1 METIL
6 YIIVLIGVIAAVGR
20 AVSKA
25 RDKRRLTGEASVSK
39 ATTTDLS
46 DFYGLIEQMEKSY
59 LATAQPQDL
68 LSSKPFEAAVNLL
81 FSKPLRNQAI
91 LEYAAG
97 GNPLISCIAY
107 EVLRRKGLDEHE
119 IDSLISTLANR
130 APFAM
135 HFAFRAIHRW
145 AETPVLGK
153 VLSQIQPWWLENE
166 YVIRVLRPFI
176 SDRIDAEE
184 RLTFGDRLSG
194 LDINQAKGLQSL
206 FRRLNLDRLRPL
218 SEELSCH
225 IANLIDYQ
233 FLNSFGRMWVPDEI
247 SDPILEHPQL
257 RVHLEK
263 IKDILFNTPRRSVV
277 LLGEPGVG
285 KTTLIKRL
293 ASEIQQDQ
301 WQLFEANASDVLAG
315 QIFIGQLEERLQMLT
330 KNLQAQK
337 RILWLVPNFHELY
350 YAGRSQYNPTGVLD
364 RLVPEIERG
373 EILLIGETTPAAF
386 ERLSQQN
393 KRFGMMME
401 KIRMLPL
408 DDQQTLE
415 IAQHWSGDQDLCE
428 DGSLIISEQIAKE
441 ALHLSKQFLTDQAA
455 PGNLLD
461 LLKLTVR
468 STLSAKT
475 SPRQMTMDDLYLAL
489 SHLTGLPRSI
499 LDERV
504 GLDLKALK
512 EFFQQRVLGQPEAVD
527 CLVERVA
534 LIKTGLTDS
543 SRPFGVF
550 LFAGPT
556 GTGKTEIAKTLAEF
570 LFGSPDRMIRLDM
583 SEYQTPESLESILG
597 ERRSDLQATEM
608 ASSLFMQ
615 VRKQPF
621 SVILLDEFE
630 KAHFLIWDLFLQV
643 FDDGRLTDRSG
654 NTANF
659 RNCIIILTSNLG
671 SKLQAGESIG
681 FSPSSQTFSQAG
693 VEKAIHE
700 TFRREFINRLD
711 RVVIFRPLSRRVM
724 REILHNE
731 LKKVLTRRGL
741 RMREWA
747 VEWEDTALDFLLDKG
762 FTSDLGARPLK
773 RAVERYLLSPLALT
787 ISDHRI
793 PEGDQFLFVRSDGQ
807 KIEVEFIDPDAPEEA
822 TERVKEEIY
831 ETSEP
836 ELGLKRILLGAK
848 GTGPELQI
856 LKTHHAGLAGNIHG
870 ETWAL
875 RKATNLSK
883 TNNTAFWQ
891 SEERFS
897 VLGEVEYMDR
907 IESGLKTADSLL
919 SRLAGDGR
927 KTKDKYSIELVTR
940 LAEQLYL
947 LETAHEALI
956 RGLPKDAFLRI
967 ETHGAAATP
976 NETGQ
981 IIFRNVCRMYQQWA
995 AKRRMRL
1002 QVLEEVFNADSR
1014 PHLFLASVTGFGSF
1028 SILNS
1033 ENGLHLF
1040 EVPKEDNKNFHRHSV
1055 RVSVVPQPNVPAQGQ
1070 TALLEQARR
1079 CFSEFRPSETK
1090 VVRRYRD
1097 KPSPLVRDQD
1107 GNWRTG
1113 RIDRVLNGDF
1123 DLFD

>member
-1 METIL
+1 MESFL
-6 YIIVLIGVIAAVGR
+6 YLIVLVAAITAIGKG
-20 AVSKA
+20 VSIV
-25 RDKRRLTGEASVSK
+25 RKRRGLRRGASVSDGK
-39 ATTTDLS
+39 SADLS
-46 DFYGLIEQMEKSY
+46 DFYPLIEQMERSY
-59 LATAQPQDL
+59 QATAQPQDL
-68 LSSKPFEAAVNLL
+68 LNSKTFEAAVSLL
-81 FSKPLRNQAI
+81 LSKPLNNQAI
-91 LEYAAG
+91 IEYSAG
-97 GNPLISCIAY
+97 GNPLVSCIAY
-107 EVLRRKGLDEHE
+107 EVLKRKGLDDRE
-119 IDSLISTLANR
+119 IDPLISTLANR

-145 AETPVLGK
+145 AESPVLGK
-153 VLSQIQPWWLENE
+153 VLLQIQPWWIENE
-166 YVIRVLRPFI
+166 YVQQVLRPFI
-176 SDRIDAEE
+176 SDRVDAEE
-184 RLTFGDRLSG
+184 TPTFGDRLST
-194 LDINQAKGLQSL
+194 LDINQTKNLQSL
-206 FRRLNLDRLRPL
+206 FSRLNLHQLLPL
-218 SEELSCH
+218 SEELSRH

-233 FLNSFGRMWVPDEI
+233 FLNSFGRIWDPQEI
-247 SDPILEHPQL
+247 SDPIVEHPDMG
-257 RVHLEK
+257 VHLGK
-263 IKDILFNTPRRSVV
+263 IKDILFDMPHRSVV

-293 ASEIQQDQ
+293 ALELHQDQ

-315 QIFIGQLEERLQMLT
+315 QVYIGQLEERLQLLT
-330 KNLQAQK
+330 RNLQAQK
-337 RILWLVPNFHELY
+337 RILWAVPNFHELY
-350 YAGRSQYNPTGVLD
+350 YAGRSQYNPTGILD
-364 RLVPEIERG
+364 RLAPEIERG

-386 ERLSQQN
+386 ERLSQEN
-393 KRFGMMME
+393 KRFGMMVE
-401 KIRMLPL
+401 KIRMQPL
-408 DDQQTLE
+408 DDQQSLD
-415 IAQHWSGDQDLCE
+415 IALRWSRGQGLRE
-428 DGSLIISEQIAKE
+428 DGSSIISEAIAKE

-468 STLSAKT
+468 SVLSAKT
-475 SPRQMTMDDLYLAL
+475 SPRPLTMDDLYHAL

-556 GTGKTEIAKTLAEF
+556 GTGKTEIAKTLTEF

-583 SEYQTPESLESILG
+583 SEYQTPESLESLLG
-597 ERRSDLQATEM
+597 DRRGDLQTTEM
-608 ASSLFMQ
+608 TSSLFMQ

-681 FSPSSQTFSQAG
+681 FGPSSRTFSKAG

-711 RVVIFRPLSRRVM
+711 RVVIFRPLSRKVM
-724 REILHNE
+724 REILRNE
-731 LKKVLTRRGL
+731 LENVLSRRGL

-747 VEWEDTALDFLLDKG
+747 VEWEDSALDFLLDKG
-762 FTSDLGARPLK
+762 FTPDLGARPLK

-787 ISDHRI
+787 ISDHQI

-807 KIEVEFIDPDAPEEA
+807 KIEVEFIDPDAPEDK
-822 TERVKEEIY
+822 TDLVKDEVY
-831 ETSEP
+831 ETAEP
-836 ELGLKRILLGAK
+836 ELGLKRILLGPK
-848 GTGPELQI
+848 GTGAEAQV
-856 LKTHHAGLAGNIHG
+856 LKKRHGSLADNIHSEG
-870 ETWAL
+870 WAH
-875 RKATNLSK
+875 RKGANLSK
-883 TNNTAFWQ
+883 TNDPGFWQ
-891 SEERFS
+891 KEERYS

-919 SRLAGDGR
+919 SRLVGDER
-927 KTKDKYSIELVTR
+927 ITKAKYSVELVTR

-947 LETAHEALI
+947 LETAREALTH
-956 RGLPKDAFLRI
+956 GLPKDAFLRV
-967 ETHGAAATP
+967 ETHGTP
-976 NETGQ
+976 SIPNDVVQTFFSN
-981 IIFRNVCRMYQQWA
+981 ICRMYQRWA

-1002 QVLEEVFNADSR
+1002 QVLEEVFVIDS
-1014 PHLFLASVTGFGSF
+1014 PPYLFVASVTGFGSF
-1028 SILNS
+1028 SILNL

-1040 EVPKEDNKNFHRHSV
+1040 EVPKEDNKTFHRYSV
-1055 RVSVVPQPNVPAQGQ
+1055 RVSVVPQPDAPAQGQ
-1070 TALLEQARR
+1070 AALVEQARK
-1079 CFSEFRPSETK
+1079 CFSEFKSSDTK
-1090 VVRRYRD
+1090 VVRRYRE

-1113 RIDRVLNGDF
+1113 RIDRVFNGDF
-1123 DLFD
+1123 DLFT